1 MGKQSGCGG
10 AKGRSFANE
19 TLRWCIIIIAL
30 KVFAKFGSF
39 TTLAIPLNVEKWL
52 FGGAGFVQLINDGG
66 LNADYN

>member
-1 MGKQSGCGG
+1 MGGLQGVT
-10 AKGRSFANE
+10 FANE

-39 TTLAIPLNVEKWL
+39 AILEIPLDVEKWL
-52 FGGAGFVQLINDGG
+52 FGGAGFVHLINDGG